1 MHLYEDLVAIKRSQ
15 KLVEAVARQD
25 RVLNVQNQRRG
36 VEARRGDGTFGE
48 LIPDSKVVIDPGYA
62 VARKYLHPS
71 QEAPKAISRLLAE
84 AKPLFDEFVILRYRA
99 ANEPP
104 YPFEWVDYQE
114 AWLDYAAA
122 LARISS
128 LYQRRF

>member
-25 RVLNVQNQRRG
+25 RVLNVQNQRQG

-62 VARKYLHPS
+62 VARGLVATVEIGVEVKILSKAMIRQVDRVINDLERRTSAAEVEIQSAS
-71 QEAPKAISRLLAE
+71 QS
-84 AKPLFDEFVILRYRA
+84 LR
-99 ANEPP
+99 
-104 YPFEWVDYQE
+104 
-114 AWLDYAAA
+114 
-122 LARISS
+122 
-128 LYQRRF
+128 

>member
-1 MHLYEDLVAIKRSQ
+1 VNHAERYTSYE
-15 KLVEAVARQD
+15 
-25 RVLNVQNQRRG
+25 
-36 VEARRGDGTFGE
+36 GE
-48 LIPDSKVVIDPGYA
+48 RAWPTTGKG
-62 VARKYLHPS
+62 KYLHPS